1 MIQFSKIQI
10 PFLSFL
16 LLAFVVIF
24 CPGVTNAEGNLHAPR
39 APYVAPPYVPPP
51 PFPSRLNLI
60 DNRDGTITE
69 TKSKLMWTKKD
80 SFADLGRCLNWYDSK
95 SYVENLTT
103 GGHNDWRMP
112 EVWEYGEIYD
122 NTESNVMA
130 MDHDPGNPLALS
142 ALFADG
148 AAYWYWSSE
157 HGQCCARTAYFV
169 TGLPFVRTLDKCTK
183 GGVRAVRNLP

>member
-1 MIQFSKIQI
+1 MIQFSKTQI
-10 PFLSFL
+10 LFLSTL

-24 CPGVTNAEGNLHAPR
+24 CPEVTNAKRNLYVTKG
-39 APYVAPPYVPPP
+39 PYVAPPYVPPP
-51 PFPSRLNLI
+51 PLSSRLNLI
-60 DNRDGTITE
+60 DNGDGTITE

-80 SFADLGRCLNWYDSK
+80 SFADLGRCLNWHDSK

-130 MDHDPGNPLALS
+130 MDHDPEYPLALS
-142 ALFADG
+142 NLFADG
-148 AAYWYWSSE
+148 AAYWYSVSYT
-157 HGQCCARTAYFV
+157 HLT
-169 TGLPFVRTLDKCTK
+169 LPTK
-183 GGVRAVRNLP
+183 A